1 MNRRHI
7 GVLFGGVLLLVIAMG
22 ISRFAFTPILP
33 FMRIDEGISFESAGY
48 LASSNY
54 IGYFVGALG
63 AGFVFRNKKNFLLL
77 NVILNVLSII
87 MMGLTHSFWLWIIL
101 RFVAGA
107 TAGYIFVL
115 TSSIIMDY
123 LASHFLTRW
132 SGYVFSG
139 IGLGIAISG
148 ILVPFIETSF
158 AWEGTWLGLGILSML
173 FFIITMALWRPV
185 SIKDSERVP
194 KTKDTNI
201 FQGFMLWLIFAYS
214 LEGLGYIITGT
225 FLVDII
231 YNIDSLK
238 AFASFSWVIVG
249 IGAMPAAPV
258 WMTMIAKWSTVK
270 VLSTAYILQI
280 IGILLPVITQT
291 AWSVLLSAFLF
302 GFTFVGIVSL
312 STAYGRELYPKQSGI
327 VVSALTTAYAL
338 GQIIG
343 PIVAS
348 AFENYFNSFK
358 APLTVAGT
366 TVILALAI
374 LLFGK
379 WISAKKQTATIS
391 EVTH

>member
-1 MNRRHI
+1 
-7 GVLFGGVLLLVIAMG
+7 
-22 ISRFAFTPILP
+22 
-33 FMRIDEGISFESAGY
+33 
-48 LASSNY
+48 
-54 IGYFVGALG
+54 
-63 AGFVFRNKKNFLLL
+63 
-77 NVILNVLSII
+77 
-87 MMGLTHSFWLWIIL
+87 IIL

-249 IGAMPAAPV
+249 IGAMPAA
-258 WMTMIAKWSTVK
+258 
-270 VLSTAYILQI
+270 
-280 IGILLPVITQT
+280 
-291 AWSVLLSAFLF
+291 
-302 GFTFVGIVSL
+302 
-312 STAYGRELYPKQSGI
+312 
-327 VVSALTTAYAL
+327 
-338 GQIIG
+338 
-343 PIVAS
+343 
-348 AFENYFNSFK
+348 
-358 APLTVAGT
+358 
-366 TVILALAI
+366 
-374 LLFGK
+374 
-379 WISAKKQTATIS
+379 
-391 EVTH
+391 